1 MMKSTD
7 TIAAIATPPG
17 RGGVG
22 IVRVSGS
29 RAQNIGQAILL
40 REQALPVRHVLFGHF
55 HAADGGDIDEGLV
68 LFFQGPH
75 SFTGE
80 DVLELQGHGGP
91 VVMDMLL
98 QRVLAL
104 GARMARP
111 GEFSERAFL
120 NDKLD
125 LAQAEAIADLIDA
138 GSAEAARSAVRSL
151 AGVFSQKIHALVE
164 ALIQLRLYVEAA
176 IDFPEEEIDFL
187 SDGRVEGELCA
198 VQAHLAEVMAEAR
211 QGALLREGMRVVIAG
226 KPNAGK
232 SSLLNAL
239 AGFDAAI
246 VTDVAGTTRD
256 VLREQ
261 IQIDGMPLH
270 IIDTAGLRETTDI
283 VEQEGVRR
291 ALKEVEQ
298 ADRVLFVFDAASDTD
313 PLALATAFFRP
324 LPTPDKLLLIAN
336 KCDLHAGL
344 MVGRRERSDDAGR
357 AYTEVVLSARQG
369 QGLDVLR
376 QTLKEAMGFQ
386 TEGAGLFTARRRHLD
401 ALEQARLSL
410 ATGLAQLQGT
420 GAGELLAEDLRQAQ
434 EALSEIT
441 GEFTPD
447 DLLGRI
453 FSSFCIGK

>member
-1 MMKSTD
+1 MKSTD

-151 AGVFSQKIHALVE
+151 AGEK
-164 ALIQLRLYVEAA
+164 
-176 IDFPEEEIDFL
+176 
-187 SDGRVEGELCA
+187 
-198 VQAHLAEVMAEAR
+198 
-211 QGALLREGMRVVIAG
+211 
-226 KPNAGK
+226 
-232 SSLLNAL
+232 
-239 AGFDAAI
+239 
-246 VTDVAGTTRD
+246 
-256 VLREQ
+256 
-261 IQIDGMPLH
+261 
-270 IIDTAGLRETTDI
+270 
-283 VEQEGVRR
+283 
-291 ALKEVEQ
+291 
-298 ADRVLFVFDAASDTD
+298 
-313 PLALATAFFRP
+313 
-324 LPTPDKLLLIAN
+324 
-336 KCDLHAGL
+336 
-344 MVGRRERSDDAGR
+344 
-357 AYTEVVLSARQG
+357 
-369 QGLDVLR
+369 
-376 QTLKEAMGFQ
+376 
-386 TEGAGLFTARRRHLD
+386 
-401 ALEQARLSL
+401 
-410 ATGLAQLQGT
+410 
-420 GAGELLAEDLRQAQ
+420 
-434 EALSEIT
+434 
-441 GEFTPD
+441 
-447 DLLGRI
+447 
-453 FSSFCIGK
+453 